1 MLCKTAGP
9 FSGEEAQ
16 GVTSLRS
23 PQSCRWLCCV
33 VAMGWVRSQECSSKV
48 VGLSSD
54 GKSNKLCA
62 LVVSLRF
69 GHGGVNSLRPRV
81 LKSSALGVSL
91 RFRQGRSERNVFL
104 RSKG

>member
-1 MLCKTAGP
+1 MEDCGSFLGRRGRKHRARGTNNKV
-9 FSGEEAQ
+9 

-62 LVVSLRF
+62 LVVSLR
-69 GHGGVNSLRPRV
+69 GAVARMQL
-81 LKSSALGVSL
+81 
-91 RFRQGRSERNVFL
+91 
-104 RSKG
+104 